1 MRLRTS
7 ARDRLRAICPI
18 GRTIG
23 QCAETPQSLNRSRT
37 RAARAGNSR
46 GFGAREALQ
55 SAVTTLMLKMV
66 YTTSSPPLPSV
77 MVPSASIT
85 VAIIDDNRLVREAL
99 ASLLGRLPDLH
110 VLAAATASP
119 AFLAEAMPHVV
130 LLDVGLGDE
139 DSLKVA
145 TAIRDAAPTAKVVM
159 MDLIPVNGE
168 IIEFVNAG
176 VCGFVL
182 KDATFEEF
190 VATIRAVAAGEK
202 VLPPRLTESLFSQI
216 AQEVDS
222 RGREHVLEDVRMT
235 RREREVIELIG
246 EGLSNKEIAQRL
258 NIATHTVKS
267 HVRNVMEKLAL
278 HTRLQ
283 IAAYSHRS
291 QG

>member
-1 MRLRTS
+1 
-7 ARDRLRAICPI
+7 
-18 GRTIG
+18 
-23 QCAETPQSLNRSRT
+23 
-37 RAARAGNSR
+37 
-46 GFGAREALQ
+46 
-55 SAVTTLMLKMV
+55 
-66 YTTSSPPLPSV
+66 
-77 MVPSASIT
+77 MVPSSSIT

-99 ASLLGRLPDLH
+99 ASMLGRLPDFQ
-110 VLAAATASP
+110 VLAAAAASP
-119 AFLAEAMPHVV
+119 AFLAEASPHVV

-139 DSLKVA
+139 DSLNVA
-145 TAIRDAAPTAKVVM
+145 ASIRDAAPSAKVIM

-222 RGREHVLEDVRMT
+222 RGGALVMEDVRMT

-291 QG
+291 QS

>member
-1 MRLRTS
+1 
-7 ARDRLRAICPI
+7 
-18 GRTIG
+18 
-23 QCAETPQSLNRSRT
+23 
-37 RAARAGNSR
+37 
-46 GFGAREALQ
+46 
-55 SAVTTLMLKMV
+55 
-66 YTTSSPPLPSV
+66 
-77 MVPSASIT
+77 MVPGPSII

-99 ASLLGRLPDLH
+99 ASLLGRLPDLR
-110 VLAAATASP
+110 VVTAATASP
-119 AFLAEAMPHVV
+119 AFLAEAAPHVL

-145 TAIRDAAPTAKVVM
+145 AAIRDTAPETKVVM
-159 MDLIPVNGE
+159 MDLIPVSAE
-168 IIEFVNAG
+168 IVEFVNAG

-182 KDATFEEF
+182 KDATFDEC

-222 RGREHVLEDVRMT
+222 RGRTQVMEDVRMT

-291 QG
+291 QS